1 MLFIGEILN
10 KSELMHMKKEIELSL
25 NESINIRAELL
36 SSSIESVIQIA
47 NMLVEAFK
55 AGHSLYLIGNGGSA
69 ADAQHIS
76 GELVGRFKKDRKPL
90 PALALTT
97 DTSVLTAIAND
108 YNYDQ
113 CFERQVEAFVRKDD
127 VVLGLST
134 SGNSVGI
141 INATILANNKGAK
154 TIAFTGKG
162 GGRLK
167 DHVDLCLEI
176 PSTDTA
182 RIQEC
187 HITIGH
193 ILCSL
198 IEKELFG

>member
-1 MLFIGEILN
+1 METRPAEVKKLIY
-10 KSELMHMKKEIELSL
+10 MKKEIESSL
-25 NESINIRAELL
+25 NESIAIKTELL
-36 SSSIESVIQIA
+36 SSSVESVIQIA
-47 NMLVEAFK
+47 NILVEAFK
-55 AGHSLYLIGNGGSA
+55 TGHSLYLMGNGGSA

-76 GELVGRFKKDRKPL
+76 GELVGRFKKNRKPL

-108 YNYDQ
+108 FGYDQ
-113 CFERQVEAFVRKDD
+113 CFERQVDAFVQDSD
-127 VVLGLST
+127 VVIGLST
-134 SGNSVGI
+134 SGNSSSI
-141 INATILANNKGAK
+141 INAVLVAKEKGAK

-162 GGRLK
+162 GGMLK
-167 DHVDLCLEI
+167 DHVDVCLEI

-193 ILCSL
+193 ILCSI

>member
-1 MLFIGEILN
+1 
-10 KSELMHMKKEIELSL
+10 MKNQIESSL
-25 NESINIRAELL
+25 NESISIRTELL
-36 SSSIESVIQIA
+36 SNCVEPVTQIA
-47 NMLVEAFK
+47 NIMVESFRK
-55 AGHSLYLIGNGGSA
+55 GHSLYLMGNGGSA

-76 GELVGRFKKDRKPL
+76 GELVGRFKKDRSPL

-108 YNYDQ
+108 FGYDQ
-113 CFERQVEAFVRKDD
+113 CFERQVDAFVKEGD
-127 VVLGLST
+127 VVIGLST
-134 SGNSVGI
+134 SGNSLSI
-141 INATILANNKGAK
+141 IKAAQTAKKKGAK

-162 GGRLK
+162 GGRIK
-167 DHVDLCLEI
+167 EFVDVCLEI

-193 ILCSL
+193 ILCSI

>member
-1 MLFIGEILN
+1 
-10 KSELMHMKKEIELSL
+10 MHMKKEIESSL
-25 NESINIRAELL
+25 NESINIRAEIL
-36 SSSIESVIQIA
+36 SSSVEPVVQIA
-47 NMLVEAFK
+47 NILVEAFK
-55 AGHSLYLIGNGGSA
+55 AGHSLYLMGNGGSA

-108 YNYDQ
+108 FGYDL
-113 CFERQVEAFVRKDD
+113 CFERQVEAFVKAGD
-127 VVLGLST
+127 VVFSLST
-134 SGNSVGI
+134 SGNSASIV
-141 INATILANNKGAK
+141 NATILARKMGAK

-167 DHVDLCLEI
+167 DHVDVCLEI
-176 PSTDTA
+176 PSADTA

-193 ILCSL
+193 ILCSI

>member
-1 MLFIGEILN
+1 MRE
-10 KSELMHMKKEIELSL
+10 EIETSL
-25 NESINIRAELL
+25 NESIRVKKELL
-36 SSSIESVIQIA
+36 SSSVELVINIA
-47 NMLVEAFK
+47 NILVESFK
-55 AGHSLYLIGNGGSA
+55 AGHSLYLMGNGGSA

-76 GELVGRFKKDRKPL
+76 GELVGRFKKNRKPL

-108 YNYDQ
+108 FGYDH
-113 CFERQVEAFVRKDD
+113 CFERQVDAFVKDGD
-127 VVLGLST
+127 VVIGLST
-134 SGNSVGI
+134 SGNSSSI
-141 INATILANNKGAK
+141 ISASQVAKKKGAS

-162 GGRLK
+162 GGEIK
-167 DHVDLCLEI
+167 DQVDVCLEI

-193 ILCSL
+193 ILCSI

>member
-1 MLFIGEILN
+1 
-10 KSELMHMKKEIELSL
+10 MKKEIESSL
-25 NESINIRAELL
+25 NESINIKTELL
-36 SSSIESVIQIA
+36 SSSVELVIQIA
-47 NMLVEAFK
+47 NILVEAFK
-55 AGHSLYLIGNGGSA
+55 AGHSLYLMGNGGSA

-108 YNYDQ
+108 FGYDL
-113 CFERQVEAFVRKDD
+113 CFERQVEAFVKNGD

-141 INATILANNKGAK
+141 INATILAKKKGAK

-162 GGRLK
+162 GGSLK
-167 DHVDLCLEI
+167 DHVDICLEI

-193 ILCSL
+193 ILCSI

>member
-1 MLFIGEILN
+1 MN
-10 KSELMHMKKEIELSL
+10 KYIKKEIESSL
-25 NESINIRAELL
+25 NESISIKTELL
-36 SSSIESVIQIA
+36 SNSVESVIQIA
-47 NMLVEAFK
+47 NILIEAFK
-55 AGHSLYLIGNGGSA
+55 QGHSLYLMGNGGSA

-76 GELVGRFKKDRKPL
+76 GELVGRFKKNRKAL
-90 PALALTT
+90 PALAFTT

-108 YNYDQ
+108 FGYDQ
-113 CFERQVEAFVRKDD
+113 CFERQVDAFVKDGD
-127 VVLGLST
+127 VVIGLST
-134 SGNSVGI
+134 SGNSSSI
-141 INATILANNKGAK
+141 INATLLAKKRGAK

-162 GGRLK
+162 GGKLK
-167 DHVDLCLEI
+167 DDVDVCLEI

-193 ILCSL
+193 ILCSI

>member
-1 MLFIGEILN
+1 
-10 KSELMHMKKEIELSL
+10 MKKEIESSL
-25 NESINIRAELL
+25 NESINIRTELL
-36 SSSIESVIQIA
+36 SSSVESVIQIA
-47 NMLVEAFK
+47 NILVEAFK
-55 AGHSLYLIGNGGSA
+55 TGHSLYLMGNGGSA

-108 YNYDQ
+108 FGYDL
-113 CFERQVEAFVRKDD
+113 CFERQVEAFVKDGD
-127 VVLGLST
+127 VVFGLST
-134 SGNSVGI
+134 SGNSASI
-141 INATILANNKGAK
+141 INAAVLAKKKGAK

-167 DHVDLCLEI
+167 DQVDVCLEI

-193 ILCSL
+193 ILCSI

>member
-1 MLFIGEILN
+1 MIKN
-10 KSELMHMKKEIELSL
+10 EIESSL
-25 NESINIRAELL
+25 KESISIKTELL
-36 SSSIESVIQIA
+36 SNSVDSIIKIA
-47 NMLVEAFK
+47 NILVEAFRT
-55 AGHSLYLIGNGGSA
+55 GHSLYLMGNGGSA

-76 GELVGRFKKDRKPL
+76 GELVGRFKKNRKSL

-108 YNYDQ
+108 FGYDK
-113 CFERQVEAFVRKDD
+113 CFERQLDAFVKDGD
-127 VVLGLST
+127 VVIGLST
-134 SGNSVGI
+134 SGNSLSI
-141 INATILANNKGAK
+141 INAALVAKRKGAM

-162 GGRLK
+162 GGKLK
-167 DHVDLCLEI
+167 ENVDVCLEI
-176 PSTDTA
+176 PSNDTA

-193 ILCSL
+193 ILCSI

>member
-1 MLFIGEILN
+1 
-10 KSELMHMKKEIELSL
+10 MHMKKEIESSL
-25 NESINIRAELL
+25 NESINIRAEIL
-36 SSSIESVIQIA
+36 SSSVEPVVQIA
-47 NMLVEAFK
+47 NILVEAFK
-55 AGHSLYLIGNGGSA
+55 AGHSLYLMGNGGSA

-108 YNYDQ
+108 FGYDQ
-113 CFERQVEAFVRKDD
+113 CFERQVEAFVKEGD
-127 VVLGLST
+127 VVFSLST
-134 SGNSVGI
+134 SGNSASI
-141 INATILANNKGAK
+141 INATILARKKGAK

-162 GGRLK
+162 GGMLK
-167 DHVDLCLEI
+167 DHVDVCLEI
-176 PSTDTA
+176 PSADTA

-193 ILCSL
+193 ILCSI

>member
-1 MLFIGEILN
+1 METRPTEVKKLIY
-10 KSELMHMKKEIELSL
+10 MKKEIESSL
-25 NESINIRAELL
+25 NESIAIKTEFL
-36 SSSIESVIQIA
+36 SSSVESVIQIA
-47 NMLVEAFK
+47 NILVEAFK
-55 AGHSLYLIGNGGSA
+55 TGHSLYLMGNGGSA

-76 GELVGRFKKDRKPL
+76 GELVGRFKKNRKPL

-108 YNYDQ
+108 FGYDQ
-113 CFERQVEAFVRKDD
+113 CFERQVDAFVKDSD
-127 VVLGLST
+127 VVIGLST
-134 SGNSVGI
+134 SGNSSSI
-141 INATILANNKGAK
+141 INAVLVAKEKGAK

-162 GGRLK
+162 GGMLK
-167 DHVDLCLEI
+167 DHVDVCLEI

-193 ILCSL
+193 ILCSI

>member
-1 MLFIGEILN
+1 MRN
-10 KSELMHMKKEIELSL
+10 EIESSL
-25 NESINIRAELL
+25 NESINIKTELL
-36 SSSIESVIQIA
+36 SSSVESVIQIA
-47 NMLVEAFK
+47 NILVEAFK
-55 AGHSLYLIGNGGSA
+55 TDHSLYLMGNGGSA

-108 YNYDQ
+108 FGYDQ
-113 CFERQVEAFVRKDD
+113 CFERQVDAFVKDGD
-127 VVLGLST
+127 VVIGLST
-134 SGNSVGI
+134 SGNSSSI
-141 INATILANNKGAK
+141 INAVLLAKKKGAK
-154 TIAFTGKG
+154 TISFTGKG

-167 DHVDLCLEI
+167 DHVDVCLEI
-176 PSTDTA
+176 PTTDTA

-193 ILCSL
+193 ILCS
-198 IEKELFG
+198 IVEKELFS

>member
-1 MLFIGEILN
+1 
-10 KSELMHMKKEIELSL
+10 MKKEIESSL
-25 NESINIRAELL
+25 NESINIRAELI
-36 SSSIESVIQIA
+36 SSSVEPVIQIA
-47 NMLVEAFK
+47 NILVEAFK
-55 AGHSLYLIGNGGSA
+55 TGHSLYLMGNGGSA

-108 YNYDQ
+108 YGYDL
-113 CFERQVEAFVRKDD
+113 CFERQVEAFVKDGD
-127 VVLGLST
+127 VVFGLST
-134 SGNSVGI
+134 SGNSTSI
-141 INATILANNKGAK
+141 INAALLAKKKGAK

-167 DHVDLCLEI
+167 DHVDVCLEI

-193 ILCSL
+193 ILCSI

>member
-1 MLFIGEILN
+1 METRPTEVKKLIY
-10 KSELMHMKKEIELSL
+10 MKKEIESSL
-25 NESINIRAELL
+25 NESIAIKTELL
-36 SSSIESVIQIA
+36 SSSIESVVQIA
-47 NMLVEAFK
+47 NILVEAFK
-55 AGHSLYLIGNGGSA
+55 TGHSLYLMGNGGSA

-76 GELVGRFKKDRKPL
+76 GELVGRFKKNRKPL

-108 YNYDQ
+108 FGYDK
-113 CFERQVEAFVRKDD
+113 CFERQVDAFVKDGD
-127 VVLGLST
+127 VVIGLST
-134 SGNSVGI
+134 SGNSSSI
-141 INATILANNKGAK
+141 INAALVAKEKGAK

-162 GGRLK
+162 GGMLK
-167 DHVDLCLEI
+167 DHVDVCLEI

-193 ILCSL
+193 ILCSI
-198 IEKELFG
+198 IEKELFV

>member
-1 MLFIGEILN
+1 
-10 KSELMHMKKEIELSL
+10 MKKEIESSL
-25 NESINIRAELL
+25 NESISVREALL
-36 SSSIESVIQIA
+36 SGSVGDIIQIA
-47 NMLVEAFK
+47 NILVEAFK
-55 AGHSLYLIGNGGSA
+55 TGHSLYLMGNGGSA

-76 GELVGRFKKDRKPL
+76 GELVGRFKKERKPL

-97 DTSVLTAIAND
+97 DTSVITAIAND
-108 YNYDQ
+108 FGYDQ
-113 CFERQVEAFVRKDD
+113 CFERQVDAFIKDGD
-127 VVLGLST
+127 VIFSLST
-134 SGNSVGI
+134 SGNSASI
-141 INATILANNKGAK
+141 INATILAKKKGAK
-154 TIAFTGKG
+154 AVAFTGKG

-167 DHVDLCLEI
+167 DHVDVCLEI

-193 ILCSL
+193 ILCSI

>member
-1 MLFIGEILN
+1 
-10 KSELMHMKKEIELSL
+10 MKKEIESSL
-25 NESINIRAELL
+25 NESINIKVELL
-36 SSSIESVIQIA
+36 SSSVESVIQIA
-47 NMLVEAFK
+47 NMLIEAFK
-55 AGHSLYLIGNGGSA
+55 TGHSLYLMGHGGSA

-76 GELVGRFKKDRKPL
+76 GELVGRFKKNRKPL

-108 YNYDQ
+108 FGYDL
-113 CFERQVEAFVRKDD
+113 CFERQVDAFVKNGD
-127 VVLGLST
+127 VVFSLST

-141 INATILANNKGAK
+141 INATILAKKKGAK

-198 IEKELFG
+198 VEKELFG

>member
-1 MLFIGEILN
+1 
-10 KSELMHMKKEIELSL
+10 MKKEIESSL
-25 NESINIRAELL
+25 NESINIKTELL
-36 SSSIESVIQIA
+36 SNSVETVAQIA
-47 NMLVEAFK
+47 NILIEAFQ
-55 AGHSLYLIGNGGSA
+55 AGHSLFLMGNGGSA

-76 GELVGRFKKDRKPL
+76 GELVGRFKKNRKPL

-108 YNYDQ
+108 FGYDH
-113 CFERQVEAFVRKDD
+113 CFERQVDAFVKDGD
-127 VVLGLST
+127 IVIGLST
-134 SGNSVGI
+134 SGNSSSI
-141 INATILANNKGAK
+141 INAALVAKGKGAR
-154 TIAFTGKG
+154 TIAFTGKD

-167 DHVDLCLEI
+167 DHVDVCLEI

-193 ILCSL
+193 ILCSI
-198 IEKELFG
+198 IEKELFK

>member
-1 MLFIGEILN
+1 MKSEIVASLKESISIRTEIL
-10 KSELMHMKKEIELSL
+10 SENVETI
-25 NESINIRAELL
+25 
-36 SSSIESVIQIA
+36 IQIA
-47 NMLVEAFK
+47 NLCIDAFRT
-55 AGHSLYLIGNGGSA
+55 GHSLYLMGNGGSA

-76 GELVGRFKKDRKPL
+76 GELVGRFKKDRTPL

-108 YNYDQ
+108 YGYDH
-113 CFERQVEAFVRKDD
+113 CFVKQVEAFVKEGD

-134 SGNSVGI
+134 SGNSSSI
-141 INATILANNKGAK
+141 INAAISAGKKGAK
-154 TIAFTGKG
+154 TVAFTGKD

-167 DHVDLCLEI
+167 DHVDICLKI
-176 PSTDTA
+176 PSADTA

-187 HITIGH
+187 HITVAH
-193 ILCSL
+193 ILCSV

>member
-1 MLFIGEILN
+1 MRR
-10 KSELMHMKKEIELSL
+10 EIESSL
-25 NESINIRAELL
+25 NESISIKKELL
-36 SSSIESVIQIA
+36 SNSVESVIQIA
-47 NMLVEAFK
+47 NILIEAFK
-55 AGHSLYLIGNGGSA
+55 QGHSLYLMGNGGSA

-76 GELVGRFKKDRKPL
+76 GELVGRFKKNRKAL

-108 YNYDQ
+108 FGYDQ
-113 CFERQVEAFVRKDD
+113 CFERQVDAFVKDGD
-127 VVLGLST
+127 VVIGLST
-134 SGNSVGI
+134 SGNSSSI
-141 INATILANNKGAK
+141 ISAALLAKKKGAK

-167 DHVDLCLEI
+167 DDVDICLEI

-193 ILCSL
+193 ILCSI

>member
-1 MLFIGEILN
+1 MY
-10 KSELMHMKKEIELSL
+10 MKKEIESSL
-25 NESINIRAELL
+25 NESINIKVELL
-36 SSSIESVIQIA
+36 SSSVESVIQIA
-47 NMLVEAFK
+47 NMLIEAFK
-55 AGHSLYLIGNGGSA
+55 TGHSLYLMGNGGSA

-76 GELVGRFKKDRKPL
+76 GELVGRFKKNRKPL

-108 YNYDQ
+108 FGYDL
-113 CFERQVEAFVRKDD
+113 CFERQVDAFVKNGD
-127 VVLGLST
+127 VVFSLST

-141 INATILANNKGAK
+141 INATILAKKKGAK

-198 IEKELFG
+198 VEKELFG